1 MSDLLREALLFG
13 FELVRQQLRGG
24 SENRAGN
31 RVVADILGEMVEEAV
46 RQGVTSL
53 TPEFREPFER
63 RIVDAWRALGL
74 LKGV

>member
-1 MSDLLREALLFG
+1 MSELLREALLFG
-13 FELVRQQLRGG
+13 FELVREQLRGG
-24 SENRAGN
+24 SDNRAGN
-31 RVVADILGEMVEEAV
+31 RIIADVLGEMVEEAA

-74 LKGV
+74 LRGV